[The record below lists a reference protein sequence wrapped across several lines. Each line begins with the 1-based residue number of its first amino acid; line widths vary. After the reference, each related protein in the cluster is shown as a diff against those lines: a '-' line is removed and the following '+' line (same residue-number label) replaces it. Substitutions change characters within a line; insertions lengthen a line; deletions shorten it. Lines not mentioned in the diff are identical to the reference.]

1 MTPRW
6 QDVRCASIP
15 VDDLSV
21 LADLRR
27 EPGIR
32 VTIADGRAWV
42 CWDDEPGP
50 SAESEATRRILVT
63 RLLPRPGVEIF
74 ARSDGR
80 WHRPGE
86 HLPAFGV
93 PVGDGFDGV
102 RAGPRDRARAD
113 LGGAAGGRRPRPG
126 PAPDRARRGRTA
138 PARRRAAM
146 PAFGARR
153 LGRTGAVVVDRVDL
167 RGVVS
172 RADAR
177 RTGRGR
183 GPAARARRTAPRA
196 ADGLRYWGADVLI
209 PIGYRAEPD
218 LAERALRSAVG
229 AGPDVLVVLDADGP
243 ELVPRQAFR
252 PMSRAGIRQALA
264 GVPAGRMSEEA
275 RS

>member
-15 VDDLSV
+15 VDDLSA

-74 ARSDGR
+74 ARSGGR

-86 HLPAFGV
+86 HLPTFGV
-93 PVGDGFDGV
+93 PVGDGSTGSSLDRVIVPAPMSVVRPGSDAPVPVPLRIVRDADG
-102 RAGPRDRARAD
+102 
-113 LGGAAGGRRPRPG
+113 RPRPAAALRCRLSG
-126 PAPDRARRGRTA
+126 LAGWAERAPSSWIESISGAWCPGPTRGGPGEAEVLLLGSAARLPAP
-138 PARRRAAM
+138 
-146 PAFGARR
+146 
-153 LGRTGAVVVDRVDL
+153 
-167 RGVVS
+167 
-172 RADAR
+172 
-177 RTGRGR
+177 
-183 GPAARARRTAPRA
+183 

-218 LAERALRSAVG
+218 LAQRALRGAVG

-243 ELVPRQAFR
+243 ELVPRQAFQ
-252 PMSRAGIRQALA
+252 PMSRAGIRRALA
-264 GVPAGRMSEEA
+264 GVPSGRTTEEA

>member
-42 CWDDEPGP
+42 CWDDEPG
-50 SAESEATRRILVT
+50 AEAEATRRILVT

-74 ARSDGR
+74 ARSGGR

-86 HLPAFGV
+86 HLPAFAV
-93 PVGDGFDGV
+93 PVADGSTVSALDRVIVPAPMAVVRPGGDTPVPVPLRIVRDADG
-102 RAGPRDRARAD
+102 
-113 LGGAAGGRRPRPG
+113 RPRPAAALRCRLEGLAGWAERAPSSWIEALSGAWCPG
-126 PAPDRARRGRTA
+126 PTRGEPGEA
-138 PARRRAAM
+138 EV
-146 PAFGARR
+146 
-153 LGRTGAVVVDRVDL
+153 LL
-167 RGVVS
+167 L
-172 RADAR
+172 
-177 RTGRGR
+177 
-183 GPAARARRTAPRA
+183 GPAAWLPAP

-218 LAERALRSAVG
+218 LAGRALRAAVG
-229 AGPDVLVVLDADGP
+229 AGPDDLVVLDADGP

-252 PMSRAGIRQALA
+252 PMSRAGIRRVLA
-264 GVPAGRMSEEA
+264 GVPSGRTSEEA